1 MDIFHI
7 EVFKEIKHFLNI
19 IHMIKLNVLLS
30 FPKRMHYLLSI
41 TDYQPIG
48 MVQQI
53 GTFSTKNRK
62 KIDILMHKTR
72 ISLFFTIFLNNIYFK
87 YVIAPK

>member
-1 MDIFHI
+1 MDTFHI

-19 IHMIKLNVLLS
+19 IHTIKLNVLLS
-30 FPKRMHYLLSI
+30 LPERMHYLLSI

-53 GTFSTKNRK
+53 GTFSPKIGRK
-62 KIDILMHKTR
+62 
-72 ISLFFTIFLNNIYFK
+72 
-87 YVIAPK
+87 